1 MHLWHLAGDL
11 RCGLNRFFQ
20 PCSLFLLFL
29 ISFCIPIYSRILRI
43 QKITDFFAFNQKN
56 GMSFSVDFFLV
67 FQSEANFP
75 QICMN
80 IIELPEKERKSL
92 PALPTISVR
101 CSSLPSSSISCTFLR
116 SFRFFFCCMAFLFA
130 YALFCYPWGKQ
141 NTLYMKKRHQ
151 DFN

>member
-1 MHLWHLAGDL
+1 MHLWHPARGL

-20 PCSLFLLFL
+20 PCSLFLLFH
-29 ISFCIPIYSRILRI
+29 ISFCIPIYFRSLHV
-43 QKITDFFAFNQKN
+43 QKITIFFAFNQKN
-56 GMSFSVDFFLV
+56 GMSFSVVFFLV

-80 IIELPEKERKSL
+80 IIESPEKERKSL

-101 CSSLPSSSISCTFLR
+101 CSSLPSSSINYTFLR
-116 SFRFFFCCMAFLFA
+116 SFRFSFCCMAFLFA
-130 YALFCYPWGKQ
+130 YALFYYLLGKQ